1 MNVKLYFIIC
11 IMEIKFELLTK
22 ENYDD
27 VLKIKHQLFPE
38 SNSDKDY
45 EDYFNNLVL
54 AKYFLITAGGG
65 RIDLAE

>member
-1 MNVKLYFIIC
+1 
-11 IMEIKFELLTK
+11 MEIKFELLTK

-54 AKYFLITAGGG
+54 AKYFLITAGGW
-65 RIDLAE
+65 EE